1 MKHYRKLLRQVR
13 RQWILERSARR
24 VLQVVAWS
32 ANTAILFLLL
42 LRVFNLPVLA
52 ITVVPA
58 VTLIALVMIL
68 SRA

>member
-1 MKHYRKLLRQVR
+1 MKRYRKLLRQVR